1 MKNMVKKESGEFE
14 RQFESQREEKKV
26 KISFFYKKESR
37 VKMLDYQSLLAA
49 KVATFND
56 RGKVSEYYFATI

>member
-1 MKNMVKKESGEFE
+1 MKNMVKKENGEFE

-56 RGKVSEYYFATI
+56 RGKVSEYDFATI

>member
-26 KISFFYKKESR
+26 KISFFYKKESH
-37 VKMLDYQSLLAA
+37 VKMLDYQALLAA